1 MHRLLIVLL
10 AVLAGC
16 ATTTTVGVAPSDEM
30 ATILGHIDR
39 SDGFWHWR
47 SYALLRVDDTPIR
60 HTFMSNPHD
69 TIVHVAPGEHRLVV
83 LVQFNTGFGGSG
95 VFQSVIGLPCLLDMS
110 RTYRLNGAVSGE
122 EYVAWLEDV
131 DTHARVGPEAS
142 APYVP
147 VPASAVVPIFIP
159 AH

>member
-1 MHRLLIVLL
+1 MRRLLIVLL

-16 ATTTTVGVAPSDEM
+16 ATTAKVGVGPPDEM
-30 ATILGHIDR
+30 ATILGQIDR

-47 SYALLRVDDTPIR
+47 SYALLRVDDAPIS

-95 VFQSVIGLPCLLDMS
+95 VFRSVIGLPCHLEKG
-110 RTYRLNGAVSGE
+110 RTYRLNGVVRGAD
-122 EYVAWLEDV
+122 YVAWIEEA
-131 DTHARVGPEAS
+131 DTNSRIGPEVS
-142 APYVP
+142 APYM
-147 VPASAVVPIFIP
+147 SAPKSNYVPIFIP
-159 AH
+159 K